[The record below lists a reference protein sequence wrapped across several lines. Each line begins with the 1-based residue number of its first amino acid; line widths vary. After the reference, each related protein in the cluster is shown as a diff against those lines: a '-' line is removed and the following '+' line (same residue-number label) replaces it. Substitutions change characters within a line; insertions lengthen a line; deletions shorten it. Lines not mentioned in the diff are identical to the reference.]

1 MPSSHGLWRGTVEI
15 FVTAEVFFNLSECN
29 GRRRLWGLDQWES
42 EFFVSRDDDS
52 KQTLNWSLKKAWPLS
67 TPCCQLTNFMTDW
80 ATDGSGVITQGIS
93 NTQSAHV
100 QVVMIEGWNIA
111 PPPHRPGILL
121 LLMASNCN
129 FLVFCSVDW
138 RQKYN
143 CCLPRHQP
151 PAQQWL
157 VSHWREAFWTFARTF

>member
-1 MPSSHGLWRGTVEI
+1 MPSTHGFGGGQLKY
-15 FVTAEVFFNLSECN
+15 LSQPRSFSIWVNATDVGGC
-29 GRRRLWGLDQWES
+29 RGLDQWES
-42 EFFVSRDDDS
+42 EFFVSRDADS
-52 KQTLNWSLKKAWPLS
+52 KQTLNWSLKKAWTQS

-100 QVVMIEGWNIA
+100 QLVMIEGWNIA

-121 LLMASNCN
+121 LLMALNCN

-143 CCLPRHQP
+143 CCLPRH
-151 PAQQWL
+151 
-157 VSHWREAFWTFARTF
+157 

>member
-1 MPSSHGLWRGTVEI
+1 MDSGEGQLKYLSQLRSFSVWVNATDVGGCRGLDHE
-15 FVTAEVFFNLSECN
+15 
-29 GRRRLWGLDQWES
+29 DQWES
-42 EFFVSRDDDS
+42 EFFVSRDADS
-52 KQTLNWSLKKAWPLS
+52 KQTLNWSLKKAQS

-80 ATDGSGVITQGIS
+80 AADGWGVITHNRLMS
-93 NTQSAHV
+93 KL
-100 QVVMIEGWNIA
+100 VMIESWNIA

-143 CCLPRHQP
+143 YCLPCHQLNTGFYHIDE
-151 PAQQWL
+151 WL
-157 VSHWREAFWTFARTF
+157 SEHLLGCLS